1 MSGYHAVAV
10 RGQVDAAELI
20 RAVYARQVGAFEMR
34 SGEDGFPWGRD
45 DEAAYAHV
53 DGWSLL
59 FGGLP
64 FGFGEEDETAE
75 LETLSRGRT
84 LARWVVER
92 TVGGVGFDLYAD
104 GRIVRAFMQTEGE
117 VDRAEGEPVE
127 GEPEGGLEAADPFE
141 VDEWTVV
148 RVIERHVLP
157 WERMSEADYQV
168 YTFR

>member
-20 RAVYARQVGAFEMR
+20 RAVYARRAGTFVTR

-45 DEAAYAHV
+45 DNAAYAHV
-53 DGWSLL
+53 DGWTLL

-64 FGFGEEDETAE
+64 PGLGDAEETAE

-84 LARWVVER
+84 LVRWLVER

-104 GRIVRAFMQTEGE
+104 GALVRGFLLTEGE
-117 VDRAEGEPVE
+117 IERSDGEPVQ
-127 GEPEGGLEAADPFE
+127 GEPAGGLDEVDPYE
-141 VDEWTVV
+141 LDEWTVV
-148 RVIERHVLP
+148 GVIERHVLP
-157 WERMSEADYQV
+157 WDRMAQADYQV